1 MLRTRDSA
9 DILLHIGSSFSRGMW
24 LIKVTKINYLKNK
37 YFFSILTS
45 LLLGT
50 TQLRAGAQPSST
62 TSEGNTMIIIAEIQR

>member
-50 TQLRAGAQPSST
+50 TQLHAGAQPSST